1 MFTLKIEIPQKSMA
15 LVLKAGMASHHI
27 VVIYFVLAVFPLFP
41 SLTWLS
47 TLFAQG
53 FSKNVG
59 LAVPHDDLLAN
70 DVVIG

>member
-27 VVIYFVLAVFPLFP
+27 VVIYFVLAVFP

>member
-27 VVIYFVLAVFPLFP
+27 VVIYFVLAVFP
-41 SLTWLS
+41 SLRWLS